1 MMATL
6 SMTGTPMPTLYT
18 KPGACSLADH
28 IVLRWIGAPF
38 ELRVVDATQMKEPPF
53 LALNPAGSVP
63 VYQEGDWV
71 LTQNA
76 AILGYLA
83 DAHPEAALGGD
94 GTPRGRAEVN
104 RWLALLNAD
113 LHPAF
118 HPLFGSTKYLVD
130 ADAIDRTRQHAMGK
144 IRGYYE
150 RLDAQLAGR
159 DYLLGARSIADPYLF
174 VTLQWARRLKLDLG
188 GLDNLHAFH
197 ARMLADD
204 AVRQAMMAEGL
215 I

>member
-1 MMATL
+1 MR
-6 SMTGTPMPTLYT
+6 TLYT

-28 IVLRWIGAPF
+28 IVLQWIGAPF
-38 ELRVVDATQMKEPPF
+38 EARVVDATQMKEPAF
-53 LALNPAGSVP
+53 LALNPAGAVP
-63 VYQEGDWV
+63 VLVEGDWV

-76 AILGYLA
+76 AILNYLA
-83 DAHPEAALGGD
+83 DAHPDAKLGGD

-118 HPLFGSTKYLVD
+118 HPLFGSTKYLDNADAVD
-130 ADAIDRTRQHAMGK
+130 ATRKQAMTK
-144 IRGYYE
+144 IRGFYE

-159 DYLLGARSIADPYLF
+159 DYLAGTRSIADPYLF
-174 VTLQWARRLKLDLG
+174 VTLQWAKRLKLDLG
-188 GLDNLHAFH
+188 GLDNLQAFD
-197 ARMLADD
+197 ARMRAD
-204 AVRQAMMAEGL
+204 AGVQAAMTAEGL

>member
-1 MMATL
+1 MMAAPFKYRTA
-6 SMTGTPMPTLYT
+6 MRILYT

-38 ELRVVDATQMKEPPF
+38 EARVVDATQMKEAPF
-53 LALNPAGSVP
+53 LALNPAGAVP
-63 VYQEGDWV
+63 VLVEGDWV

-83 DAHPEAALGGD
+83 DMHPDAGLGGD
-94 GTPRGRAEVN
+94 GTPQSRAEIN

-118 HPLFGSTKYLVD
+118 HPLFGSTKYLDNADAVD
-130 ADAIDRTRQHAMGK
+130 ATRKQAMTK
-144 IRGYYE
+144 IRGFYE

-159 DYLLGARSIADPYLF
+159 DYLVGTRSIADPYLF
-174 VTLQWARRLKLDLG
+174 VTLQWTKRLKLDLG
-188 GLDNLHAFH
+188 GLDNLHAFD
-197 ARMLADD
+197 ARMRAD
-204 AVRQAMMAEGL
+204 AGVQAAMTAEGL

>member
-1 MMATL
+1 
-6 SMTGTPMPTLYT
+6 MPTLYT

-38 ELRVVDATQMKEPPF
+38 ELRVVDATQMKDAEF
-53 LALNPAGSVP
+53 LALNPAGAVP
-63 VYQEGDWV
+63 VFQDGDWV

-83 DAHPEAALGGD
+83 DSHPDARLGGD

-118 HPLFGSTKYLVD
+118 HPLFGSTKYLDD
-130 ADAIDRTRQHAMGK
+130 ADIVDRTRKHAMQK

-150 RLDAQLAGR
+150 RIDAQLAGR
-159 DYLLGARSIADPYLF
+159 EYLVGTRSIADPYLF
-174 VTLQWARRLKLDLG
+174 VTLQWAKRLKLDLG
-188 GLDNLHAFH
+188 GLDNLHAFD
-197 ARMLADD
+197 ARMRADTG
-204 AVRQAMMAEGL
+204 VREAMSAEGL
-215 I
+215 D